1 MTTEP
6 TKPIASPADG
16 AGMEQASTSEQP
28 AGDAVQQESEQ
39 EEPGDAEA
47 AAQLGSLS

>member
-6 TKPIASPADG
+6 TKPIASSADES
-16 AGMEQASTSEQP
+16 GMEQASTTEQP

-39 EEPGDAEA
+39 EEPDDEEA